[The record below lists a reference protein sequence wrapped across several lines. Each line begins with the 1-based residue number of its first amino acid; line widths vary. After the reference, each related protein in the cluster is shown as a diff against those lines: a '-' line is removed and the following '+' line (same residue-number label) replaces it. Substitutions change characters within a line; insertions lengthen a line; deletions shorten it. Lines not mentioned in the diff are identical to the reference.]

1 MKCSKE
7 CTGETKIE
15 GPNQAPHW
23 AKNGRP
29 SPELVGVGPRG
40 KAQLRGRSG
49 EGCRG
54 MGQSRGTLGSRRCLV
69 RVPPFLRGPGVGACF
84 PELSGFR
91 LPQQLVATLSVPLV
105 LRIAFSGLADCRILL
120 EAAQTGTPASA
131 SRKGADPSRQ
141 GCPEE
146 SHMSFFPGASCQPR
160 GTPLGPVR
168 ASVGSRLRQ
177 LHCRN
182 PCLKGHGDLACYLGE
197 WLRTPLKA
205 SSFLFIKGDV
215 LLSSVY
221 PHIVMHTFSA

>member
-1 MKCSKE
+1 
-7 CTGETKIE
+7 
-15 GPNQAPHW
+15 
-23 AKNGRP
+23 
-29 SPELVGVGPRG
+29 
-40 KAQLRGRSG
+40 
-49 EGCRG
+49 

-69 RVPPFLRGPGVGACF
+69 RPPPFLWCRGWFSRAVW
-84 PELSGFR
+84 
-91 LPQQLVATLSVPLV
+91 LPASSAAGGYTVCALV

-197 WLRTPLKA
+197 RLRTPLKA

-215 LLSSVY
+215 LLSSIY